1 MDSSTRSLG
10 VDGGGGSK
18 AMGMAIAMWRIEPD
32 PVVPGRLLL
41 TRDEDGR
48 VGFVSSDGGRSWER
62 STG

>member
-1 MDSSTRSLG
+1 MDSRTRSLG
-10 VDGGGGSK
+10 VDGGGGK

-32 PVVPGRLLL
+32 PVVPGRLL

-62 STG
+62 SAG